1 MVSLPVYDRTGAEVG
16 RVDVDP
22 AQFAPRISKQ
32 LLHDAVVMYEANR
45 RQGSAKTKSRSEVS
59 GTTKKM
65 YRQKGTGNARA
76 GSRRSGV
83 RRGGGHIFA
92 IRPRDYHYRL
102 PKKAVRLATRMA
114 VASRIADD
122 EVTLIDELRFA
133 APKTRDMAAILKA
146 LGIEGETLLVAVEEH
161 DANVYK
167 SVRNL
172 PGVTILPVSD
182 LNAFDVLRPR
192 RMLMTQS
199 ALAAFRDRVAGGSN
213 GQTSPAPVS
222 EPAATADV
230 PAGEPA
236 DAESSEGTE

>member
-22 AQFAPRISKQ
+22 AQLAPRISKQ
-32 LLHDAVVMYEANR
+32 LMHDAVVMYEANR
-45 RQGSAKTKSRSEVS
+45 RQGSAKTKSRAEVA

-133 APKTRDMAAILKA
+133 EPKTRDMAAILKA
-146 LGIEGETLLVAVEEH
+146 LGIEGQTLLVAIEEH
-161 DANVYK
+161 DTNVYK

-172 PGVTILPVSD
+172 PGVTILPVAD

-199 ALAAFRDRVAGGSN
+199 ALAAFRDRVSAGSN
-213 GQTSPAPVS
+213 GQTPPESEN
-222 EPAATADV
+222 EPAAAAEDS
-230 PAGEPA
+230 AGEPA
-236 DAESSEGTE
+236 GAETNEGTE

>member
-1 MVSLPVYDRTGAEVG
+1 M
-16 RVDVDP
+16 
-22 AQFAPRISKQ
+22 
-32 LLHDAVVMYEANR
+32 HDAVVMYEANL

-122 EVTLIDELRFA
+122 EITLIDELRFIE
-133 APKTRDMAAILKA
+133 PKTRDMAAILKA
-146 LGIEGETLLVAVEEH
+146 LGIEGQTLLVAIEEH
-161 DANVYK
+161 DPNVHM

-172 PGVTILPVSD
+172 PGVKILPVSD
-182 LNAFDVLRPR
+182 LNALDVLRPR
-192 RMLMTQS
+192 RLLMTRS
-199 ALAAFRDRVAGGSN
+199 ALVAFRDRAAANGGVQ
-213 GQTSPAPVS
+213 GSPAQES
-222 EPAATADV
+222 EPGTS
-230 PAGEPA
+230 AGA
-236 DAESSEGTE
+236 HDGGTE

>member
-16 RVDVDP
+16 RVEIDP
-22 AQFAPRISKQ
+22 AQLAPRISKQ
-32 LLHDAVVMYEANR
+32 LMHDAVVMYEANR
-45 RQGSAKTKSRSEVS
+45 RQGSAKTKSRSEVC

-76 GSRRSGV
+76 GSRRSGL

-122 EVTLIDELRFA
+122 EITLIDELRFA
-133 APKTRDMAAILKA
+133 EPKTRDMAAILKA
-146 LGIEGETLLVAVEEH
+146 LGIDGQTLLVAIEEH
-161 DANVYK
+161 DTNVHM

-182 LNAFDVLRPR
+182 LNTLDVLRPR
-192 RMLMTQS
+192 RMLMTRS
-199 ALAAFRDRVAGGSN
+199 ALIAFRDRVAADGN
-213 GQTSPAPVS
+213 ANASPASQSEPVPAAGAPAL
-222 EPAATADV
+222 EPAA
-230 PAGEPA
+230 GET
-236 DAESSEGTE
+236 SEGTE